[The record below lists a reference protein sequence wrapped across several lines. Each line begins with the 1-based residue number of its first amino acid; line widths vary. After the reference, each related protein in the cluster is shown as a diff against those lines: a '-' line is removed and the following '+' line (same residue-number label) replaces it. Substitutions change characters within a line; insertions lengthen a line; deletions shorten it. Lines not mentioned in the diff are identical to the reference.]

1 MFKNKFWYVFLLLL
15 VTSQFLLGC
24 VGSAAASDDN
34 VTVTDDYGV
43 KVLVPSDPQKIVSL
57 SPSNTEILGALDLID
72 KVVGV
77 TDYSNYPAE
86 AATKTN
92 VGGYTAINSEKV
104 VALNPDLVIADS
116 GNGNETIDYLRGLG
130 LNVVVLNPTDI
141 EGVFKDI
148 VLVGKATG
156 TEDKANS
163 LVNSMSDRVNS
174 IKEKVAS
181 ANTKPTVA
189 HVVSYDPIYVAG
201 KNTYQDQVISVAG
214 GKNAFSSIDG
224 WGTVNVED
232 LVNKDPDYV
241 MINSGTGMSDEN
253 GSNPVYD
260 YFEQNTQV
268 QSLKAV
274 KDDHLALVDADIISR
289 GGPRI
294 VDAIEM
300 VAKLIHP
307 ECFSLPV
314 SNFSTSVDSGVAPL
328 SVQFTDLSQNAT
340 EWKWD
345 FGDGETST
353 DESPTHIYST
363 AGTYTANLTISDEN
377 GTSSQ
382 TATISVEESSSNSG
396 GSGGSSSG
404 NSGGSSGGSGGAGG
418 SPEPQSNVEAK
429 ELSQTTITYGNSV
442 NFDFPQ
448 ATTPVVNIS
457 FDSKKAAGKTTTI
470 VEMLKNQSTLVSSL
484 PSDEIY
490 KFINIWVGNSGFAT
504 SNNIENSVVSFKVE
518 KSWVQDKSIDKSSIT
533 LNSYADKK
541 WNALSTDPSGEDDK
555 YLYFSAKTSGFS
567 YFAITGK
574 IAATEAGT
582 EKQSEPEV
590 QSSEQNSETNIE
602 QPSEQTQSSNTS
614 GKESTKTPGFE
625 MVSGIICLISV
636 FLYKRR

>member
-15 VTSQFLLGC
+15 ITSQFLLGC
-24 VGSAAASDDN
+24 VGSAAASDGN

-43 KVLVPSDPQKIVSL
+43 KVSVPSDPQKIVSL

-181 ANTKPTVA
+181 ADTKPTVA

-328 SVQFTDLSQNAT
+328 TVQFTDLSQNAT

-353 DESPTHIYST
+353 DESPAHIYSA
-363 AGTYTANLTISDEN
+363 AGTYTANLTVSDEN

-382 TATISVEESSSNSG
+382 TTIINVEESSSSSG
-396 GSGGSSSG
+396 DSSGSSGSGGS
-404 NSGGSSGGSGGAGG
+404 AGG

-429 ELSQTTITYGNSV
+429 ELSQTTITYGNPV

-448 ATTPVVNIS
+448 AATPVVNIS
-457 FDSKKAAGKTTTI
+457 FDSKKTAGKTTTI

-504 SNNIENSVVSFKVE
+504 SDNIDNSVVSFKVE
-518 KSWVQDKSIDKSSIT
+518 KSWVRDKSIDKSSIT

-541 WNALSTDPSGEDDK
+541 WNALPTDPSGEDDK

-590 QSSEQNSETNIE
+590 QSSEQNSKTNVE

-625 MVSGIICLISV
+625 MASGIICLISV

>member
-24 VGSAAASDDN
+24 VGSAAASDGN

-43 KVLVPSDPQKIVSL
+43 KVLVPSNPQKIVSL
-57 SPSNTEILGALDLID
+57 SPSNTEILGALGLID

-590 QSSEQNSETNIE
+590 QSSEQNSGTNIE

>member
-15 VTSQFLLGC
+15 ITSQFLLGC
-24 VGSAAASDDN
+24 VGSAAASDGN

-43 KVLVPSDPQKIVSL
+43 KVSVPSDPQKIVSL

-141 EGVFKDI
+141 EGVFKDV

-232 LVNKDPDYV
+232 LINKDPDYV

-328 SVQFTDLSQNAT
+328 TVQFTDLSQNAT

-353 DESPTHIYST
+353 DESPAHIYSA
-363 AGTYTANLTISDEN
+363 AGTYTANLTVSDEK

-396 GSGGSSSG
+396 SSSGSSGSGGS
-404 NSGGSSGGSGGAGG
+404 AGG

-448 ATTPVVNIS
+448 AATPVVNIS
-457 FDSKKAAGKTTTI
+457 FDSKKTAGKTTTI

-504 SNNIENSVVSFKVE
+504 SDNIDNSVVSFKVE

-541 WNALSTDPSGEDDK
+541 WNALPTDPSGEDDK
-555 YLYFSAKTSGFS
+555 YLYFSAKTSRFS

-582 EKQSEPEV
+582 EKQSKPEV
-590 QSSEQNSETNIE
+590 QSSEQNSKTNVE

-625 MVSGIICLISV
+625 MASGIICLISV

>member
-15 VTSQFLLGC
+15 ITSQFLLGY
-24 VGSAAASDDN
+24 VGSAAASDGN

-43 KVLVPSDPQKIVSL
+43 KVSVPSDPQKIVSL

-141 EGVFKDI
+141 EGVFKDV

-201 KNTYQDQVISVAG
+201 KNTYQDQVISVGG

-232 LVNKDPDYV
+232 LINKDPDYV

-307 ECFSLPV
+307 ECFSLPI

-328 SVQFTDLSQNAT
+328 TVQFTDLSQNAT

-353 DESPTHIYST
+353 DESPAHIYSA
-363 AGTYTANLTISDEN
+363 AGTYTANLTVSDEN

-382 TATISVEESSSNSG
+382 TTIINVEESSSS
-396 GSGGSSSG
+396 
-404 NSGGSSGGSGGAGG
+404 SGGSSGSSGSSSGSGGSAGG

-448 ATTPVVNIS
+448 AATPVVNIS
-457 FDSKKAAGKTTTI
+457 FDSKKTAGKTTTI

-504 SNNIENSVVSFKVE
+504 PDNIDNSVVSFKVE

-541 WNALSTDPSGEDDK
+541 WNALPTDPSGEDDK

-582 EKQSEPEV
+582 EKQSKPEV
-590 QSSEQNSETNIE
+590 QSSEQNSKTNVE

-625 MVSGIICLISV
+625 MASGIICLISV

>member
-1 MFKNKFWYVFLLLL
+1 
-15 VTSQFLLGC
+15 LGC
-24 VGSAAASDDN
+24 VGHAAASDGN

-43 KVLVPSDPQKIVSL
+43 RVAVSSQPQRIVSL
-57 SPSNTEILGALDLID
+57 SPSNTEILGALGLID
-72 KVVGV
+72 QVVGV

-104 VALNPDLVIADS
+104 VALNPDLIIADS
-116 GNGNETIDYLRGLG
+116 GNGNETIEYLRGLG

-141 EGVFKDI
+141 EGIFKDI

-163 LVNSMSDRVNS
+163 LVNSMSDRINS
-174 IKEKVAS
+174 IKEKVATS
-181 ANTKPTVA
+181 STKPTVS

-214 GKNAFSSIDG
+214 GKNAFSNIDG
-224 WGTVNVED
+224 WGTINIEN
-232 LVNKDPDYV
+232 LINKDPDYV
-241 MINSGTGMSDEN
+241 MINSGTGMTDEN
-253 GSNPVYD
+253 GSNPVYE
-260 YFEQNTQV
+260 YFKQNTQV

-274 KDDHLALVDADIISR
+274 KDNHLILVEADIISR

-300 VAKLIHP
+300 VAELIHP

-314 SNFSTSVDSGVAPL
+314 SNFSTSVTSGDAPL
-328 SVQFTDLSQNAT
+328 SVQYTDLSQNAT
-340 EWKWD
+340 EWNWD

-353 DESPTHIYST
+353 DESPAHTYSA
-363 AGTYTANLTISDEN
+363 AGTYTANLTVSNEN
-377 GTSSQ
+377 GTASQ
-382 TATISVEESSSNSG
+382 TAVISVEESSSSDSGSHSSSG
-396 GSGGSSSG
+396 GS
-404 NSGGSSGGSGGAGG
+404 SSGGSGGAGG

-429 ELSQTTITYGNSV
+429 ELSQTSITYGNSV

-448 ATTPVVNIS
+448 TATPVVNIS
-457 FDSKKAAGKTTTI
+457 FDSKKTAGKTTTI
-470 VEMLKNQSTLVSSL
+470 VEMLKNQSTLVSSQ

-504 SNNIENSVVSFKVE
+504 SDNIENAIVCFKVE
-518 KSWVQDKSIDKSSIT
+518 KSWIQDQNIDKSSIT
-533 LNSYADKK
+533 LNRYDDTK
-541 WNALSTDPSGEDDK
+541 WDALPTNISGEDDK

-567 YFAITGK
+567 SFAITGK
-574 IAATEAGT
+574 TAATESGT
-582 EKQSEPEV
+582 ETQSEPNV
-590 QSSEQNSETNIE
+590 QDSKQNSGTNVE
-602 QPSEQTQSSNTS
+602 QTSEQTQNSNTS

-625 MVSGIICLISV
+625 IASGIICLICV

>member
-15 VTSQFLLGC
+15 VTSQFLLWC
-24 VGSAAASDDN
+24 VGSAAASDGN

-57 SPSNTEILGALDLID
+57 SPSNTEILGALGLID

-314 SNFSTSVDSGVAPL
+314 SNFSTSVASGVAPL

-353 DESPTHIYST
+353 DESPAHIYSA
-363 AGTYTANLTISDEN
+363 AGTYTANLTVSDEN

-382 TATISVEESSSNSG
+382 TTVINVEESSSSSG

-448 ATTPVVNIS
+448 AATPVVNIS
-457 FDSKKAAGKTTTI
+457 FDSKKTAGKTTTI
-470 VEMLKNQSTLVSSL
+470 VELLKNQSTLVSSL

-504 SNNIENSVVSFKVE
+504 PDNIENSVVSFKVE

-541 WNALSTDPSGEDDK
+541 WNALPTDLSGEDDK

-590 QSSEQNSETNIE
+590 QSSEQNSETNVE

-614 GKESTKTPGFE
+614 GKESTKTPDFE

>member
-15 VTSQFLLGC
+15 ITSQFLLGC
-24 VGSAAASDDN
+24 VGSAAASDGN

-43 KVLVPSDPQKIVSL
+43 KVSVPSDPQKIVSL

-141 EGVFKDI
+141 EGVFKDV

-232 LVNKDPDYV
+232 LINKDPDYV

-274 KDDHLALVDADIISR
+274 NDDHLALVDADIISR

-314 SNFSTSVDSGVAPL
+314 SNFSTSIDSGVAPL

-353 DESPTHIYST
+353 DESPAHIYSA
-363 AGTYTANLTISDEN
+363 AGTYTANLTVSDEN

-382 TATISVEESSSNSG
+382 TTIINVEESSSS
-396 GSGGSSSG
+396 
-404 NSGGSSGGSGGAGG
+404 SGGSSGSSGSSSGSGGSAGG

-429 ELSQTTITYGNSV
+429 ELSQTTITYGNPV

-448 ATTPVVNIS
+448 AATPVVNIS
-457 FDSKKAAGKTTTI
+457 FDSKKTAGKTTTI

-504 SNNIENSVVSFKVE
+504 SDNIDNSVVSFKVE

-533 LNSYADKK
+533 LNSYADQK
-541 WNALSTDPSGEDDK
+541 WNALPTDPSGEDDK

-582 EKQSEPEV
+582 EKQSKPEV
-590 QSSEQNSETNIE
+590 QSSEQNSKTNVE

-625 MVSGIICLISV
+625 MASGIICLISV

>member
-24 VGSAAASDDN
+24 IGSAAASDGN

-116 GNGNETIDYLRGLG
+116 ENGNETIDYLRGLG

-232 LVNKDPDYV
+232 LINKDPDYV

-260 YFEQNTQV
+260 YFEQNAQV

-274 KDDHLALVDADIISR
+274 NDDHLALVDADIISR

-314 SNFSTSVDSGVAPL
+314 SNFSTSIDSGVAPL

-353 DESPTHIYST
+353 DESPTHIYSA
-363 AGTYTANLTISDEN
+363 AGTYTANLTVSDEN

-382 TATISVEESSSNSG
+382 TTIINVEESSSS
-396 GSGGSSSG
+396 
-404 NSGGSSGGSGGAGG
+404 SGGSSGSSGSGSGSGGSAGG

-448 ATTPVVNIS
+448 AATPVVNIS
-457 FDSKKAAGKTTTI
+457 FDSKKTAGKTTTI

-504 SNNIENSVVSFKVE
+504 SGNIENAVVSFKVE

-541 WNALSTDPSGEDDK
+541 WNALPTDLSGEDDK

-582 EKQSEPEV
+582 EKQSKPEV
-590 QSSEQNSETNIE
+590 QSSEQNSKTNVE

-625 MVSGIICLISV
+625 MASGIICLISV

>member
-15 VTSQFLLGC
+15 ITSQFLLGC
-24 VGSAAASDDN
+24 VGSAAASDGN

-43 KVLVPSDPQKIVSL
+43 KVSVPSDPQKIVSL

-232 LVNKDPDYV
+232 LINKDPDYV

-314 SNFSTSVDSGVAPL
+314 SNFSTSIDSGVAPL

-353 DESPTHIYST
+353 DESPTHIYSA
-363 AGTYTANLTISDEN
+363 AGTYTANLTVSDEN

-382 TATISVEESSSNSG
+382 TTIINVEESSSS
-396 GSGGSSSG
+396 
-404 NSGGSSGGSGGAGG
+404 SGGSSGSSGSGSGSGGSAGG

-429 ELSQTTITYGNSV
+429 ELSQTTITYGNCV

-448 ATTPVVNIS
+448 AATPVLNIS
-457 FDSKKAAGKTTTI
+457 FDSKKTAGKTTTI

-504 SNNIENSVVSFKVE
+504 PDNIDNSVVSFKVE

-533 LNSYADKK
+533 FNSYADKK
-541 WNALSTDPSGEDDK
+541 WNALPTDPSGEDDK

-582 EKQSEPEV
+582 EKQSKPEV
-590 QSSEQNSETNIE
+590 QSSEQNSKTNVE

-625 MVSGIICLISV
+625 MASGIICLISV

>member
-1 MFKNKFWYVFLLLL
+1 
-15 VTSQFLLGC
+15 
-24 VGSAAASDDN
+24 
-34 VTVTDDYGV
+34 
-43 KVLVPSDPQKIVSL
+43 
-57 SPSNTEILGALDLID
+57 
-72 KVVGV
+72 
-77 TDYSNYPAE
+77 
-86 AATKTN
+86 
-92 VGGYTAINSEKV
+92 
-104 VALNPDLVIADS
+104 
-116 GNGNETIDYLRGLG
+116 
-130 LNVVVLNPTDI
+130 
-141 EGVFKDI
+141 
-148 VLVGKATG
+148 
-156 TEDKANS
+156 
-163 LVNSMSDRVNS
+163 
-174 IKEKVAS
+174 
-181 ANTKPTVA
+181 
-189 HVVSYDPIYVAG
+189 
-201 KNTYQDQVISVAG
+201 
-214 GKNAFSSIDG
+214 
-224 WGTVNVED
+224 
-232 LVNKDPDYV
+232 

-307 ECFSLPV
+307 ECFSLPI

-328 SVQFTDLSQNAT
+328 TVQFTDLSQNAT

-353 DESPTHIYST
+353 DESPAHIYSA
-363 AGTYTANLTISDEN
+363 AGTYTANLTVSDEN

-382 TATISVEESSSNSG
+382 TTIINVEESSSS
-396 GSGGSSSG
+396 
-404 NSGGSSGGSGGAGG
+404 SGGSSGSSGSSSGSGGSAGG

-448 ATTPVVNIS
+448 AATPVVNIS
-457 FDSKKAAGKTTTI
+457 FDSKKTAGKTTTI

-504 SNNIENSVVSFKVE
+504 PDNIDNSVVSFKVE

-541 WNALSTDPSGEDDK
+541 WNALPTDPSGEDDK

-582 EKQSEPEV
+582 EKQSKPEV
-590 QSSEQNSETNIE
+590 QSSEQNSKTNVE

-625 MVSGIICLISV
+625 MASGIICLISV